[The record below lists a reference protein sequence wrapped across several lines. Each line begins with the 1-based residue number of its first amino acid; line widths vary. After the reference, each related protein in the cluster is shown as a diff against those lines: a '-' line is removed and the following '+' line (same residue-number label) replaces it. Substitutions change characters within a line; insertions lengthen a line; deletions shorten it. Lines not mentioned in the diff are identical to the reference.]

1 MRMLKIACVFWAV
14 LLVSTPALA
23 APLKAVALKGGVYN
37 GNQDYDFG
45 GQKLFSPDSRWSGTG
60 GLSLEWKFGRRT
72 NFRLLTEAIYMP
84 KDIQQEII
92 VVDNGGQ
99 PTGETITQ
107 SGGLNY
113 LSVPVLAKL
122 QTADQ
127 ASNLYFL
134 VGFSADFIL
143 NRDHILVFD
152 DFHKTV
158 ISAQVGIGLDNAFT
172 RHIGGLVE
180 FRYIQ
185 NVMNAYGGGDLGTD
199 IRLNS
204 IRQRGFCILV
214 GVRLLSS

>member
-1 MRMLKIACVFWAV
+1 MRVLRISCVLLAF

-23 APLKAVALKGGVYN
+23 GPFRAIALKGGVYN

-45 GQKLFSPDSRWSGTG
+45 GQKLFSAHSRWTGTG
-60 GLSLEWKFGRRT
+60 GVSLEWKFGRRT
-72 NFRLLTEAIYMP
+72 NFRLLTEALYIP
-84 KDIQQEII
+84 KQIQQDVLET
-92 VVDNGGQ
+92 DASGQ
-99 PTGETITQ
+99 LTGNVITQ
-107 SGGLNY
+107 HAGLNY

-143 NRDHILVFD
+143 SRDHTPVFD
-152 DFHKTV
+152 EFHNTV
-158 ISAQVGIGLDNAFT
+158 VSAQVGMGLDNAFT
-172 RHIGGLVE
+172 QHLGGLVE

-185 NVMNAYGGGDLGTD
+185 NVMNAYGGGDLGPN

>member
-1 MRMLKIACVFWAV
+1 MRMLKISCV
-14 LLVSTPALA
+14 LLAALLTATSALA
-23 APLKAVALKGGVYN
+23 SPFRAIALKGGVYN

-45 GQKLFSPDSRWSGTG
+45 GQRLFSPDARWTGTG
-60 GLSLEWKFGRRT
+60 GLSLEWKFGRRS

-84 KDIQQEII
+84 KDIQQEIL
-92 VVDNGGQ
+92 VVDDGGQ

-107 SGGLNY
+107 HGGLDY

-134 VGFSADFIL
+134 VGFSADFVL
-143 NRDHILVFD
+143 SRDDILVFD
-152 DFHKTV
+152 KFHNTV
-158 ISAQVGIGLDNAFT
+158 ISAQVGMGLDNAFT

-185 NVMNAYGGGDLGTD
+185 NVMNAYGGDDLGPD